1 MIEELLKYDTD
12 LFLFLNNLGS
22 ETWDGL
28 WKLITNKLTFI
39 PLYALF
45 LVLVYKKYG
54 IRGMVVIIIC
64 ATLMIAT
71 ADQLANLFKHGLQ
84 RPRPCREESLQEL
97 MRFVVE
103 RCGRYGYFSG
113 HAVNSMATAVF
124 MGLLFKKEYYY
135 LPFILLFWAFLVG
148 YSRIYV
154 GVHYPLD
161 VLTGMIFGGLLGWI
175 YYRLQLILQRRF
187 NIKSN

>member
-1 MIEELLKYDTD
+1 MKMIEELLKYDTD

-22 ETWDGL
+22 ESWDGL

-39 PLYALF
+39 PLYALLLF
-45 LVLVYKKYG
+45 LVYKNFGVK
-54 IRGMVVIIIC
+54 GMLIIIVC
-64 ATLMIAT
+64 VILMIT
-71 ADQLANLFKHGLQ
+71 SADQLANLFKHGIQ
-84 RPRPCREESLQEL
+84 RPRPCREEELQSL

-124 MGLLFKKEYYY
+124 MGLLFKSKYYY
-135 LPFILLFWAFLVG
+135 LSFILLFWAFLVG

-161 VLTGMIFGGLLGWI
+161 VITGMFFGGILGWLF
-175 YYRLQLILQRRF
+175 YRIQLIFQRRF
-187 NIKSN
+187 IGQ